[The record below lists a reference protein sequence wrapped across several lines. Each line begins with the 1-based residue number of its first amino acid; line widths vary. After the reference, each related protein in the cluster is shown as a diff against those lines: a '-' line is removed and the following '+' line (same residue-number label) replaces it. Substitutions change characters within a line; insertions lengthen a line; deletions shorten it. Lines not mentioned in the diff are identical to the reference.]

1 MGLIEK
7 SDDMRVGFFS
17 LRGAPVR
24 QRRAGS
30 AANLFQKSACTFLR
44 RQPKSAIRVPA
55 AIAEPITPVAPP
67 QPAAQTPAAQTPAA
81 NTDPNT
87 DANVDVSGAQ
97 LNRKDF
103 TLSRG
108 EKFTMKVSGTTATPR
123 WDVDDPNV
131 AVVNE
136 NGVVTGVGGGTTTLH
151 CKVGDRDLTCI
162 VRVK

>member
-1 MGLIEK
+1 M
-7 SDDMRVGFFS
+7 V
-17 LRGAPVR
+17 
-24 QRRAGS
+24 
-30 AANLFQKSACTFLR
+30 
-44 RQPKSAIRVPA
+44 
-55 AIAEPITPVAPP
+55 AEPITPVAPP
-67 QPAAQTPAAQTPAA
+67 QPTTQPPAT

-108 EKFTMKVSGTTATPR
+108 EKFTVKLSGTTAVPR

-131 AVVNE
+131 AVIDE
-136 NGVVTGVGGGTTTLH
+136 NGVVTGIGGGTTKLH